1 MRGLHRHRGGFTLI
15 ELLVVIG
22 ILAILLA
29 ILMPT
34 IGMATQLVRT
44 NMTRNQLR
52 EIALS
57 LKAFKTDF
65 SDYPPSKPVG
75 SSVDAGKMST
85 SAANLVY
92 YLMGPARS
100 GWGSGA
106 GGQVPFGASSSTRQ
120 YGPYYLADQELVLYD
135 TANPP
140 KPIAFLDAFRPAGR
154 ILYWKYTKNPAVA
167 GQYYSVTDNGAADST
182 GKVNYS
188 SQTRMEEM
196 TKMTLAAGPPPVYKW
211 VNDEFLLVSPGPDGR
226 YGYVKV
232 DNVTGEVSS
241 CSSAEGKC
249 DDITN
254 WN

>member
-34 IGMATQLVRT
+34 IGMATQLVRANT
-44 NMTRNQLR
+44 TRNQMK

-57 LKAFKTDF
+57 LKAFKNDF
-65 SDYPPSKPVG
+65 SDYPPSKPAG
-75 SSVDAGKMST
+75 SSVDPGKMTT

-100 GWGSGA
+100 GWGTGA
-106 GGQVPFGASSSTRQ
+106 GGQVPFGESSSTRQ
-120 YGPYYLADQELVLYD
+120 YGPYYLADQDLVLYD

-140 KPIAFLDAFRPAGR
+140 KPVAFLDAFRPAGR
-154 ILYWKYTKNPAVA
+154 ILYFKYCKNPTTP
-167 GQYYSVTDNGAADST
+167 GQNYSVTDNGAADST
-182 GKVNYS
+182 GKLNYS
-188 SQTRMEEM
+188 SQTRLEEL
-196 TKMTLAAGPPPVYKW
+196 TKMTLATKPSVVTKW
-211 VNDEFLLVSPGPDGR
+211 VDEGFLLISPGPDGR

-232 DNVTGEVSS
+232 DGATGEISS
-241 CSSAEGKC
+241 CSSSEGKC